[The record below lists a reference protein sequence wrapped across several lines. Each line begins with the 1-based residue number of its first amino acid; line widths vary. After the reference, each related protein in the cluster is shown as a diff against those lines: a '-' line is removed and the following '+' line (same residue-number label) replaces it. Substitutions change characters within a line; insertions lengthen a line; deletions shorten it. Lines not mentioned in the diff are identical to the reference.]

1 MSRPSGFLLHLTIL
15 VMLGTGVALAL
26 SALPPYPAE
35 ARAASP
41 AVLCNDEHFPL
52 SYRDD
57 AGKPAGLYPEI
68 LREAA
73 RRSGVPLDIRV
84 APWTRALRS
93 LETGEAALGGAF
105 STTRARGQWRVS
117 LPLHHER
124 MVAVLPVE
132 TPFQGGRVAD
142 LRPYRTCIVEG
153 WNYGPPLDAL
163 QADAAWRPDPA
174 PSEALC
180 LRKLEAGRVQVAL
193 VGESAALRLLDP
205 AESHRM
211 RTVPVGLELPVHV
224 FWPLTVPDEAVRRI
238 DVALR
243 HMEED
248 GTLTRLVRRHLEP
261 R

>member
-1 MSRPSGFLLHLTIL
+1 MSRPSGFLLHLT
-15 VMLGTGVALAL
+15 MLGAGVALAL
-26 SALPPYPAE
+26 ALLGHPAV
-35 ARAASP
+35 ARAAPP
-41 AVLCNDEHFPL
+41 AVLCNEEHFPL

-57 AGKPAGLYPEI
+57 AGKSAGLYPEI

-73 RRSGVPLDIRV
+73 RRSGVPLDVRAV
-84 APWTRALRS
+84 PWTRALRA

-105 STTRARGQWRVS
+105 ATTRARGQWRVS

-124 MVAVLPVE
+124 IVAVLPVE
-132 TPFQGGRVAD
+132 TPFHGSRVAD

-153 WNYGPPLDAL
+153 WDYGPSLDAM
-163 QADAAWRPDPA
+163 QADAAWRLDPA

-193 VGESAALRLLDP
+193 VGEAGATRLLDP
-205 AESHRM
+205 AESPRM

-224 FWPLTVPDEAVRRI
+224 FWPLTVPDETVRRI

-243 HMEED
+243 HMDED
-248 GTLTRLVRRHLEP
+248 GTLRRLARRHLEP
-261 R
+261 